1 MEDLRRQQLID
12 TIIGL
17 DQTRGGHALRR
28 IDESL
33 KQRLRE
39 VPDQEDLPSVSEQ
52 IAEVT
57 HEHDRI
63 FDEDSVDQ
71 DALEE
76 SETIMEESFP
86 DDQELDSV
94 RSLENFHAGDPDLGG
109 FAEEKSFAESILSDL
124 SDARGESEL
133 DESEETYTA
142 APIEDEIPLSSC
154 AENIEEMS
162 FAESI
167 LFDLGDGKEEGQMG
181 DLKGL
186 DNLSA
191 EFIDDP
197 IIYAPKAT
205 TSGTEPLFDN
215 ERLLTEVD
223 DLLTGLLDDVR
234 DFRTHVKDDAVDDSL
249 SNFLRDQVS
258 SPDPVR
264 YKEPRKGASKSS
276 SQLSSGLPT
285 IPKKRK
291 IASQRKKSK
300 PGSGARTSSMSSKPS
315 GVGPRKSGKESQLK
329 PDNGS
334 HAKGFRS
341 RLVTG
346 AVLGAIF
353 FAWQVYVTR
362 FSL

>member
-52 IAEVT
+52 ITEVT
-57 HEHDRI
+57 HEQDGI

-71 DALEE
+71 DGLEE
-76 SETIMEESFP
+76 SETIVEESFP
-86 DDQELDSV
+86 DDLELDSV
-94 RSLENFHAGDPDLGG
+94 RSLENVHVGDPDLGE

-124 SDARGESEL
+124 RDARGESEL

-142 APIEDEIPLSSC
+142 APIEDEIPLSSG
-154 AENIEEMS
+154 ADIEEMS

-167 LFDLGDGKEEGQMG
+167 LFDIGDGKEESQMG
-181 DLKGL
+181 DLKNL

-197 IIYAPKAT
+197 IIYAPKET
-205 TSGTEPLFDN
+205 TSGTEPSFDN

-264 YKEPRKGASKSS
+264 YKERRKGASKSS

-315 GVGPRKSGKESQLK
+315 GVGPRKSGKESQVK
-329 PDNGS
+329 PENGS